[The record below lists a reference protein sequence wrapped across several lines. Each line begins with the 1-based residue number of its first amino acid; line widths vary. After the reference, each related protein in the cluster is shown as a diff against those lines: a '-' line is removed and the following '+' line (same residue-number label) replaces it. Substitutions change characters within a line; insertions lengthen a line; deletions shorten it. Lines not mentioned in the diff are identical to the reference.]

1 MEIGARSRIKK
12 INITSVIDSGSDF
25 EGLKD
30 SYFVI
35 AVCQKC
41 EAIYLETQPFHI
53 CGKMMIVSI
62 LASVEVIMNTSTS
75 IRIDQTLY
83 EQARSEALVE
93 HRTIAGQIEYWARVG
108 RAALDNPDLPVSFIA
123 ESLASMAEP
132 RSEATDFVPRSAAD
146 ELRG

>member
-1 MEIGARSRIKK
+1 
-12 INITSVIDSGSDF
+12 
-25 EGLKD
+25 
-30 SYFVI
+30 
-35 AVCQKC
+35 
-41 EAIYLETQPFHI
+41 
-53 CGKMMIVSI
+53 
-62 LASVEVIMNTSTS
+62 MNTSIS

-132 RSEATDFVPRSAAD
+132 RCEATDFVPRSAAD